1 MEQTLNTHMPKPGAS
16 TRDATADIAPA
27 GVFDIGINGRLP
39 LPQLAVLALQNVFGM
54 TGMFVFPG
62 ILGRAF
68 HLADEQIAY
77 LYGMTF
83 IACGIITILQS
94 VLLLRLP
101 IVQGPYA
108 GSFGA
113 LLTVGHL
120 QSGGLGTAFGS
131 FFAASLIWCVLT
143 VPIRGRSVAGVF
155 AKHLRLP
162 IISGMMVMLIVVQI
176 ASVALPTWIGST
188 KSPGFPVVNLLS
200 GTVAVAGIVFAML
213 WGGQRMRRV
222 AILVGLALGTLT
234 YTLFQPVSFTAVAAA
249 PFLVEPR
256 IFPFGFGVRPDLV
269 AVFLLVLIPAGM
281 GSMALYQAV
290 AEWGDE
296 TLSPGRMSEGLFGVA
311 LGSVVAAV
319 WGGFSTIA
327 YPDNIGILRATRV
340 GSRFVTLA
348 AGFLLIVLGGCVK
361 FDMLLV
367 VVPVPVISAAATLLF
382 GIVFMHGVHILAQ
395 VEWDDRQLIVSGLAF
410 LIGLGGL
417 FISPEVIHAMPLMLQ
432 LVVQQPVISGGL
444 TLVILHSLLCSKQ
457 KAPNMPSAAPS
468 RTQNRT

>member
-1 MEQTLNTHMPKPGAS
+1 MERTLSTDIPKPGAAIREAAAEHAS
-16 TRDATADIAPA
+16 AR
-27 GVFDIGINGRLP
+27 VFDVGINERLP
-39 LPQLAVLALQNVFGM
+39 LSQLVVLALQNVFGM

-68 HLADEQIAY
+68 HLSDPQIAY
-77 LYGMTF
+77 LYGTTF
-83 IACGIITILQS
+83 MSCGIITILQS

-101 IVQGPYA
+101 VAQGPYA

-131 FFAASLIWCVLT
+131 FFAASLIWCLLT
-143 VPIRGRSVAGVF
+143 VPIRGRSIAGMF
-155 AKHLRLP
+155 ARHLRLP
-162 IISGMMVMLIVVQI
+162 IISGMIVMLIMVQI
-176 ASVALPTWIGST
+176 SSVALPTWIGSP

-200 GTVAVAGIVFAML
+200 GAVAVAGIVFAML
-213 WGGQRMRRV
+213 WGGRRLRRV
-222 AILVGLALGTLT
+222 AILLGLALGTLA
-234 YTLFQPVSFTAVAAA
+234 YTLFQPASFAAVAAA
-249 PFLVEPR
+249 PLVVEPH

-281 GSMALYQAV
+281 GSMALYQTV
-290 AEWGDE
+290 AEWGRE

-311 LGSVVAAV
+311 LGSVVAAI

-340 GSRFVTLA
+340 GSRYVTLA
-348 AGFLLIVLGGCVK
+348 AGILLIVLGGCVK

-367 VVPVPVISAAATLLF
+367 VVPIPVISAAATLLF

-395 VEWDDRQLIVSGLAF
+395 VEWDDQRLIAAGLAF
-410 LIGLGGL
+410 LVGLGGL

-432 LVVQQPVISGGL
+432 LVLQQPVISGGL
-444 TLVILHSLLCSKQ
+444 TLVVLHSLLCSKQ
-457 KAPNMPSAAPS
+457 QPSKTSAAAHA
-468 RTQNRT
+468 RAQNQA

>member
-222 AILVGLALGTLT
+222 AILVGLALGTLA

-410 LIGLGGL
+410 LTGLGGL